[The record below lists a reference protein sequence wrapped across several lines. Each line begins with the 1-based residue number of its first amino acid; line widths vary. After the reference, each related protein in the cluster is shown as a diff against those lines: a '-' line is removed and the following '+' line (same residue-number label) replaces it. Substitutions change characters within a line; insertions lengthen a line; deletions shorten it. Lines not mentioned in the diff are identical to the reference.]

1 MMSEKKK
8 AVALAGV
15 TASDTAVSGTNYSAA
30 SGFVQ
35 TMSSREIA
43 AHCDKQHG
51 HVIRDIRAMLDALQD
66 DPDLDHVREEKDLRG
81 YTVEFLLP
89 KNLTLTLIT
98 GYSTSLRKRIVD
110 RWQELERGGSI
121 PNTFAAALR
130 LAADQH
136 EQLERQ
142 AVQIAQQAPKVALA
156 ESICRTDAVCKMGVF
171 AKAIGWGPNRF
182 IERLRNDDILMQN
195 NLPFQRYLDRGY
207 FRVIERKP
215 WTDSTGHQHP
225 AFTTMITGTGQEWL
239 AKRYGKAAGGA
250 GEGF

>member
-1 MMSEKKK
+1 MTSEKKK

-15 TASDTAVSGTNYSAA
+15 TASDTAVSGANYSAA

-43 AHCDKQHG
+43 ELVNSRHDKVKQSIERLAARE
-51 HVIRDIRAMLDALQD
+51 VIALPPMGEYLDGLGRPASEYRVCKRDSYVIVAQLS
-66 DPDLDHVREEKDLRG
+66 P
-81 YTVEFLLP
+81 EFTARL
-89 KNLTLTLIT
+89 
-98 GYSTSLRKRIVD
+98 VD
-110 RWQELERGGSI
+110 RWQELELGANI
-121 PNTFAAALR
+121 PGTFAAALR

-136 EQLERQ
+136 EQLERH
-142 AVQIAQQAPKVALA
+142 AAQIAQQAPKVALA

-171 AKAIGWGPNRF
+171 AKTIGWGPNRF
-182 IERLRNDDILMQN
+182 IERLRNDEILMQN

-225 AFTTMITGTGQEWL
+225 TFSTMITGTGQEWL